1 MLCAFKIVRSVFQVK
16 TRISYLCSHIIGN
29 IKNFSAMNEML
40 EKLKH
45 YFKTTP
51 RSVIENEWNDL
62 GEAYGNVGPK
72 LDEFLLIEK
81 DSLGTCNKDV
91 RKPKARF

>member
-1 MLCAFKIVRSVFQVK
+1 
-16 TRISYLCSHIIGN
+16 
-29 IKNFSAMNEML
+29 MNEML
-40 EKLKH
+40 EQLKH

-51 RSVIENEWNDL
+51 RSTIEKEWNDL